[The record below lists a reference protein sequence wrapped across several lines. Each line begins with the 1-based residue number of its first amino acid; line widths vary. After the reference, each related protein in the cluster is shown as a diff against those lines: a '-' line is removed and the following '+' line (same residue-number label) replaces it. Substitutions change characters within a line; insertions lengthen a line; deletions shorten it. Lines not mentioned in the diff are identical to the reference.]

1 MGPKYELPATV
12 IILLTP
18 YGRPGAQL
26 GSRLSDWTADACQQT
41 CPFGW
46 QLAKELVPR
55 GYAPALGRGRP
66 TQQQGTPETST
77 HPHGVQP
84 GRKPSP
90 SEPWPPASPT
100 PFDIQCSLCGLSI
113 SQPVRLVFVLPT
125 AGCTLPLCL
134 AAPPCLHPV

>member
-1 MGPKYELPATV
+1 MPNLAH
-12 IILLTP
+12 
-18 YGRPGAQL
+18 A
-26 GSRLSDWTADACQQT
+26 SRT
-41 CPFGW
+41 
-46 QLAKELVPR
+46 VPR
-55 GYAPALGRGRP
+55 MLVSKPARLVGSWQRSWCPGDMHQHWAEGDRP
-66 TQQQGTPETST
+66 SSKGTPETST
-77 HPHGVQP
+77 HPHGAQP